1 MQQRKFNS
9 SVFKV
14 LGGFSE
20 VVANGNRMQI
30 KNELC
35 ALAKNP
41 LFKGKAWQD
50 SIMKF
55 VSVLL
60 HESPVYSVFVKG
72 NSKLPFY
79 SFSALPGVTC
89 PGAGECL
96 EFCYSFRSWRYP
108 AAFFRQCQNTYLL
121 RTESGKR
128 NIALAMADLKK
139 GSSVR
144 LYVDGDFDSVRNVSY
159 WMHTIRENP
168 SLNVYGYSKSFT
180 GLLTYSKMAKFPD
193 NYTLNISSG
202 HNADNLTLQ
211 AVKSLPIVRGEF
223 VAVSIGNKVK
233 AKDYGT
239 KRVNDAI
246 RAKFAESV
254 KVFPCPGKCG
264 TCTSVGH
271 ACGNQTLFKGKIIA
285 IAVH

>member
-1 MQQRKFNS
+1 
-9 SVFKV
+9 
-14 LGGFSE
+14 
-20 VVANGNRMQI
+20 
-30 KNELC
+30 
-35 ALAKNP
+35 
-41 LFKGKAWQD
+41 
-50 SIMKF
+50 
-55 VSVLL
+55 
-60 HESPVYSVFVKG
+60 
-72 NSKLPFY
+72 
-79 SFSALPGVTC
+79 
-89 PGAGECL
+89 
-96 EFCYSFRSWRYP
+96 
-108 AAFFRQCQNTYLL
+108 LL

-128 NIALAMADLKK
+128 NIALEMANLKK

-144 LYVDGDFDSVRNVSY
+144 LYVDGDFDSVDTVAY
-159 WMHTIRENP
+159 WMHTILENP

-180 GLLTYSKMAKFPD
+180 ELLTYSYRHTSKPLKGFPD

-211 AVKSLPIVRGEF
+211 AVQSLPIVRGEF

-271 ACGNQTLFKGKIIA
+271 ACGNQTVFKGKIIA